1 MEKSDN
7 FLWVESW
14 RPKKI
19 GDCILPARLKDTF
32 ASQVKQGQIQ
42 NMILCGPPGTGKTTI
57 AKAMCNELGADMLY
71 INASEK
77 GGIDVL
83 RNDIRSFAST
93 MSFSGSTKVVL
104 LDEADYLTSAT
115 QPALRGF
122 IEEFN
127 NNCRFILTANL
138 ANRIIPAL
146 KSRCSVVDF
155 SLTRAEKQEVVG
167 QFDKRV
173 RHILEVEGVE
183 YDAKAMASVIVKFFP
198 DFRKTLNELQRL
210 ASHGG
215 IDNMAVSKL
224 MLEDFAT
231 LVTALKD
238 HSWGTMRKWVVD
250 HMDYD
255 FAVIQ
260 RDLYDRMS
268 ECVQPKSIPSM
279 VLTLAEYDYRNAF
292 VADKEINMVAMMT
305 QLMADVEWK

>member
-14 RPKKI
+14 RPQTI
-19 GDCILPARLKDTF
+19 GDCILPKRLKDTF
-32 ASQVKQGQIQ
+32 ANQVKSGEIQ

-71 INASEK
+71 INASEN

-93 MSFSGSTKVVL
+93 MSFSGGVKVVL
-104 LDEADYLTSAT
+104 LDEADYLTNAT

-127 NNCRFILTANL
+127 KNCRFILTANL

-155 SLTRAEKQEVVG
+155 ALSKKEKGEVIVE
-167 QFDKRV
+167 FDKRV
-173 RHILEVEGVE
+173 RHILDVENVE
-183 YDAKAMASVIVKFFP
+183 YDVKAMQSIVAKFFP
-198 DFRKTLNELQRL
+198 DFRKTLNELQRI
-210 ASHGG
+210 ASHGE
-215 IDNMAVSKL
+215 INEMAVTKL
-224 MLEDFAT
+224 MVDDFQT
-231 LVTALKD
+231 LVKSLKE
-238 HSWGTMRKWVVD
+238 HQWQTMRKWVVD
-250 HMDYD
+250 HLDYD
-255 FAVIQ
+255 FSVIQ
-260 RDLYDRMS
+260 RDLYDNMINYV
-268 ECVQPKSIPSM
+268 EPKCIPSM
-279 VLTLAEYDYRNAF
+279 VMILAEYDYKNAF

-305 QLMADVEWK
+305 QLMAEVEWK